1 MYFVQRR
8 VTTHTRTQKKTER
21 EKYNKQLKRIF
32 SFQRRIHPFF
42 FDLGL
47 GHKCAR
53 IASSKT
59 VFKPF
64 CVKAEH
70 SKYLTAPIS
79 LRIDS
84 PWSVDIGDSFFS

>member
-1 MYFVQRR
+1 MI
-8 VTTHTRTQKKTER
+8 QKKKKIKKKMSVWMMILSD
-21 EKYNKQLKRIF
+21 KYQTVMKECFLI
-32 SFQRRIHPFF
+32 QRRIHPFF
-42 FDLGL
+42 FDFGF

-64 CVKAEH
+64 WVNAEH
-70 SKYLTAPIS
+70 SRYLTAPIS

-84 PWSVDIGDSFFS
+84 P